1 MATLRTRERQA
12 TASTNSEWFED
23 NGCYVEA
30 QARLECYQLIQK
42 IVEREVRGCEH
53 VLDVGNG
60 GFFNYDTA
68 LARRVTAV
76 DLFLKPGPGPTRNS
90 DFRSGSFL
98 DLPVPDQAFDCVLQ
112 QNVLHHVTGRTPAEN
127 HTNMRRCV
135 SEMYRC
141 TRPGG
146 KAVVIESTVG
156 PFFHL
161 FETLVYRP
169 FLFVKRGGHPVTF
182 QFTPRHIIRAA
193 EDCGFGV
200 EEFTYVPRGAFL
212 LQFGYKWPSCLT
224 PARPVKLVLRRAA
237 AEAVAARA
245 A

>member
-1 MATLRTRERQA
+1 MTTPERQ
-12 TASTNSEWFED
+12 TTVSTNREWFQD
-23 NGCYVEA
+23 NNHYVEA
-30 QARLECYQLIQK
+30 QAGLECYQHIHK

-76 DLFLKPGPGPTRNS
+76 DLFLKDGPGPTTNS
-90 DFRSGSFL
+90 SFRSGSFL
-98 DLPVPDQAFDCVLQ
+98 NLPFPDRSFDCVLQ
-112 QNVLHHVTGRTPAEN
+112 QNVLHHVTGRGVGEN
-127 HTNMRRCV
+127 HANMRRCLQ
-135 SEMYRC
+135 EMHRC

-156 PFFHL
+156 PLFYL
-161 FETLVYRP
+161 FETIAFRP
-169 FLFVKRGGHPVTF
+169 LLFLKRGGHPVTF
-182 QFTPRHIIRAA
+182 QFTPAQILRAA
-193 EDCGFGV
+193 EACGFGV

-224 PARPVKLVLRRAA
+224 PARPVKLVLRRPAEAA
-237 AEAVAARA
+237 ALAA
-245 A
+245 